1 LYTCPSFHRT
11 SIEVEV
17 GILVA
22 LAVIDLVVLTP
33 QYGNQARIQE
43 LKGIVEPLGFDVLSK
58 LDDKSSEHIY
68 HPKPNLKRWMFIRA
82 VCVADNGSTRIIAVD
97 LETRFGERENES
109 KYDYKH
115 YFLGITLPFGRRLL

>member
-1 LYTCPSFHRT
+1 M
-11 SIEVEV
+11 
-17 GILVA
+17 
-22 LAVIDLVVLTP
+22 
-33 QYGNQARIQE
+33 QE

-115 YFLGITLPFGRRLL
+115 YFLRITLPFGRRLL